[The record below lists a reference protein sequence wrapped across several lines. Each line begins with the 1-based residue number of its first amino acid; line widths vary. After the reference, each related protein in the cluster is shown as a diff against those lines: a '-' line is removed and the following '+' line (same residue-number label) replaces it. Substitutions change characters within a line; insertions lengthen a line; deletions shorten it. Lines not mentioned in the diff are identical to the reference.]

1 MNIQFYP
8 PRTLILPLT
17 IIRRERMLPWQ
28 GEVLSR
34 VGQRVEPSD
43 VVARAGR
50 PRDHLLLDVAKKFDI
65 TSKEAQECILKLP
78 GEPVHQG
85 ETLAKRKEGFFGT
98 RKITSP
104 VEGRITAITA
114 GRMLVRPAPDLY
126 ELRALIP
133 GMVANISPSFGATI
147 ETPGALIQGMW
158 GSSKEGYGVLK
169 MGVAKADGIMTA
181 DQIDVSHHGTILVCG
196 ATISMELL
204 ERAQELQVRGI
215 ITGGVPARHS
225 WAISQQVLPVIATNG
240 IGSIPISKPIF
251 NLLLANEGRE
261 IVIIATSPDRWQ
273 ANRPEIIIPLPATT
287 SPEMPPQP
295 GKALRSGQV
304 VRILRAPHKGA
315 IGKVKTVHNRPRSLE
330 NGIKAPG
337 ADVVLDDGTTVFVPY
352 VNLDLI
358 ES

>member
-8 PRTLILPLT
+8 HRTLILPLT

-50 PRDHLLLDVAKKFDI
+50 PRDYLLLDVAKKFGI
-65 TSKEAQECILKLP
+65 SSKEAQECILKLAS
-78 GEPVHQG
+78 EPVHQG

-104 VEGRITAITA
+104 VEGRVTAITA
-114 GRMLVRPAPDLY
+114 GRMIVRPAPDLF

-133 GMVANISPSFGATI
+133 GMISNISPGFGATI

-158 GSSKEGYGVLK
+158 GSGKEGYGVLK
-169 MGVAKADGIMTA
+169 MGVTQPDGVMTA
-181 DQIDVSHHGTILVCG
+181 DQIEVSHHGSILVCG
-196 ATISMELL
+196 ETISMEII

-215 ITGGVPARHS
+215 ITGGVPARHA
-225 WAISQQVLPVIATNG
+225 WAISHQVLPVIATNG
-240 IGSIPISKPIF
+240 MGSNPISKPIF
-251 NLLLANEGRE
+251 NLLSANEGRE
-261 IVIIATSPDRWQ
+261 IIIMATPPDRWQ

-295 GKALRSGQV
+295 GKALRNGLY

-315 IGKVKTVHNRPRSLE
+315 IGKVKTVYTRPRTLA

-337 ADVVLDDGTTVFVPY
+337 AEVILEDGTLVFVPH
-352 VNLDLI
+352 VNLDLL

>member
-28 GEVLSR
+28 GEVLAR
-34 VGQRVEPSD
+34 VGTRVEPSD

-50 PRDHLLLDVAKKFDI
+50 PRPHLLLDVAQKFEI
-65 TSKEAQECILKLP
+65 SSKEAKDCILKQP

-104 VEGRITAITA
+104 VEGRITAITG
-114 GRMLVRPAPDLY
+114 GRMIVRPAPDLY

-133 GMVANISPSFGATI
+133 GLIANISPGFGATV

-158 GSSKEGYGVLK
+158 GSGKEGHGVLK
-169 MGVAKADGIMTA
+169 MAAHSPDAIISAD
-181 DQIDVSHHGTILVCG
+181 DIDVNHHGAILVCG
-196 ATISMELL
+196 STINMEIV

-215 ITGGVPARHS
+215 ITGGIPARYS
-225 WAISQQVLPVIATNG
+225 WAISQQVLPVIATEG
-240 IGSIPISKPIF
+240 MGTQPITRSIF
-251 NLLLANEGRE
+251 NLLLANEGRQ
-261 IVIIATSPDRWQ
+261 VVLLAASADRWQ
-273 ANRPEIIIPLPATT
+273 AARPEIIIPLPATT

-295 GKALRSGQV
+295 GKALKNGLY

-315 IGKVKTVHNRPRSLE
+315 VGKVRNVNTKARTLE
-330 NGIKAPG
+330 NGIQVTG
-337 ADVVLDDGTTVFVPY
+337 ADVLLEDGTVVFVPI

-358 ES
+358 DS